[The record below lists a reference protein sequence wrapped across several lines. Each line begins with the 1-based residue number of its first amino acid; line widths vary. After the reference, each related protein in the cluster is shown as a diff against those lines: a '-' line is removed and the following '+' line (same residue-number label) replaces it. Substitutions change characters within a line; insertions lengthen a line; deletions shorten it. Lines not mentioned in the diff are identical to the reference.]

1 MESLASALVGNVTL
15 KELHVFICRFVTPIG
30 WQPLATILRNPSSEL
45 ETLDLSDN
53 SINDDIMIEFAMALA
68 NNTKLKRL
76 NFKGNMSGITSIG
89 CGAFTRILCN
99 KSTILNIFN
108 SNHTL
113 EFINSSW
120 FHKDLDTLLRINH
133 DNGVSQAARIKI
145 INSYFSGSDINT
157 QTQVFTDMKLNVL
170 PTAISWMGVNNG
182 NNGGINLMFEFLRRE
197 PLVCDTKGT
206 SRKRKAI
213 Y

>member
-1 MESLASALVGNVTL
+1 
-15 KELHVFICRFVTPIG
+15 
-30 WQPLATILRNPSSEL
+30 
-45 ETLDLSDN
+45 
-53 SINDDIMIEFAMALA
+53 MIEFAMALA

-76 NFKGNMSGITSIG
+76 DFKGNMSGITSIG
-89 CGAFTRILCN
+89 YGAFTRILCN
-99 KSTILNIFN
+99 TSTILNTFN

-170 PTAISWMGVNNG
+170 PTAISWMGLNDG
-182 NNGGINLMFEFLRRE
+182 INGGINLLFEFLRRE

-206 SRKRKAI
+206 SRKRKSI